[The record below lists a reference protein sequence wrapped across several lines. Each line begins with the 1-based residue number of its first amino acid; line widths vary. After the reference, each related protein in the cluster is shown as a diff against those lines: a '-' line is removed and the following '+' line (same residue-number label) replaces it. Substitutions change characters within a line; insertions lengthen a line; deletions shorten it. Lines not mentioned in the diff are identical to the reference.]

1 MEPAPAPPDPAPP
14 HDLVAAWRTEVGRF
28 RVAERRRVHPLGVH
42 VGVPGGPRSSVEVPW
57 PPTGVDAGLRFDLVA
72 ALLTRAAPPA
82 SPESPASPAPPAS
95 LWLTRPG
102 VPELHDE
109 DLDWHAAA
117 VRAFDAHGV
126 ALAGVHA
133 VTRTG
138 WLDVVTGASRSWK
151 RLRLQR

>member
-1 MEPAPAPPDPAPP
+1 MEPAPAPAPAPP
-14 HDLVAAWRTEVGRF
+14 PAPGHAPPDALPEAWRREVGRF
-28 RVAERRRVHPLGVH
+28 RVAERRRVFPLGVH
-42 VGVPGGPRSSVEVPW
+42 VGVPGGPRSSLELPW
-57 PPTGVDAGLRFDLVA
+57 PPTGLDPGLRFDLVA
-72 ALLTRAAPPA
+72 ALLTQG
-82 SPESPASPAPPAS
+82 ASPAY

-138 WLDVVTGASRSWK
+138 WLDVVTGGSRSWK
-151 RLRLQR
+151 RLRLPR